1 MLQFSAKAGGIKIDH
16 VDSDNRC
23 WVKDD
28 RNKFYDWDP
37 VWHHGQAG
45 LLADKFEFRK
55 EENIYLVHKWI
66 DYVKNPY
73 WRTAASYAITRAAAE
88 IGKAMP

>member
-1 MLQFSAKAGGIKIDH
+1 MFQFAAKAGGIEIDH

-23 WVKDD
+23 WVKGDSHP
-28 RNKFYDWDP
+28 FYEWNP
-37 VWHHGQAG
+37 IRYEGQAYR
-45 LLADKFEFRK
+45 LSDKLEFQK
-55 EENIYLVHKWI
+55 EENINLVHKWI

-88 IGKAMP
+88 IGKAKS